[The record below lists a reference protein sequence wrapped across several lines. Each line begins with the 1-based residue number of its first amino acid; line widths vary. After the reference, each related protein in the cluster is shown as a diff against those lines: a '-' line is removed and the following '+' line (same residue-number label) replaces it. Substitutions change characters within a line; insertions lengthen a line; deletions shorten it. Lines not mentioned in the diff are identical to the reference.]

1 MSSLKK
7 KIIYDRKLKKE
18 NVKRFS
24 IIRLKIK
31 KKFQKE
37 MFLRF
42 FLTFPL
48 FFILFT
54 FSNREE
60 RNIMIP
66 EKKIFRE
73 DIGEELECNKS
84 R

>member
-31 KKFQKE
+31 KKNSRRKC
-37 MFLRF
+37 F

-48 FFILFT
+48 SFILFT

>member
-1 MSSLKK
+1 
-7 KIIYDRKLKKE
+7 
-18 NVKRFS
+18 
-24 IIRLKIK
+24 
-31 KKFQKE
+31 

-48 FFILFT
+48 SFILFT

-66 EKKIFRE
+66 EKEIFRE

>member
-31 KKFQKE
+31 KKIPE
-37 MFLRF
+37 GNVSPIL
-42 FLTFPL
+42 PYISSL
-48 FFILFT
+48 FFSFYIF
-54 FSNREE
+54 NREE

-66 EKKIFRE
+66 EKEIFKE